1 MAGFFVAGNSG
12 DLGRHILKS
21 WIIGAAMLASASA
34 ASPALAQDSN
44 YKLGPMWTAGRID
57 VEDGQYENYMDWLN
71 KVWVGNQEFA
81 KSQGWIL
88 DYHILDSVNPR
99 DGEPDLILITRFTD
113 FPSVAEID
121 RRNAIINKRMN
132 QNDHTA
138 DAASGQ
144 RTKMRRQMGSV
155 LYREILKR

>member
-1 MAGFFVAGNSG
+1 MRKTMIA
-12 DLGRHILKS
+12 L
-21 WIIGAAMLASASA
+21 AALASCAFA
-34 ASPALAQDSN
+34 MPAMAQQSS
-44 YKLGPMWTAGRID
+44 YKLGPLWSAGRID
-57 VEDGQYENYMDWLN
+57 VEDGQYENYMDWLM
-71 KVWVGNQEFA
+71 KVWESNQAFA

-88 DYHILDSVNPR
+88 DYHILDNVNAR

-113 FPSVAEID
+113 MPSVAEID
-121 RRNAIINKRMN
+121 RRNAIINERMK
-132 QNDHTA
+132 QDDHSA